1 MATGW
6 IWASRVHSSLNRRDG
21 KTERETEI
29 WQRVDQERKQDR
41 QTGKPEQM
49 FESDTKKNGR
59 ATNRL
64 MMDEIKDKQ
73 KRERKKK
80 KEKKWG

>member
-1 MATGW
+1 
-6 IWASRVHSSLNRRDG
+6 
-21 KTERETEI
+21 
-29 WQRVDQERKQDR
+29 
-41 QTGKPEQM
+41 M
-49 FESDTKKNGR
+49 FESDKKKNGR